1 MGSKIQSTLCAPRLL
16 NIEIWRRVLES
27 YIDICIGYTQYS
39 QSHTGLSVIPFRRWL
54 RKNDMYLSTAF
65 DRALID
71 ACFETCFLIWAP
83 IISICPQFILEV
95 RLCDEIKLST
105 LYNCHGLP
113 WLPSYMWVKAFG
125 FHLVTTLTST
135 QQQTW
140 IRGGKG
146 RGRGRGGG
154 SIASYFCAIPKS
166 AVPALKLLQAL
177 ASPGVPRE
185 KKVWDHD
192 PSAHRTHYR
201 CLLARTPQS
210 KLALCIHGN
219 VKERNRELP
228 V

>member
-1 MGSKIQSTLCAPRLL
+1 MKSSCPPCTIVMDCLGCHLICELRL
-16 NIEIWRRVLES
+16 S
-27 YIDICIGYTQYS
+27 DFTS
-39 QSHTGLSVIPFRRWL
+39 S
-54 RKNDMYLSTAF
+54 
-65 DRALID
+65 
-71 ACFETCFLIWAP
+71 
-83 IISICPQFILEV
+83 PQ
-95 RLCDEIKLST
+95 R
-105 LYNCHGLP
+105 P
-113 WLPSYMWVKAFG
+113 
-125 FHLVTTLTST
+125 T

-140 IRGGKG
+140 IRGEKG

-192 PSAHRTHYR
+192 PSAHRAHYR

-219 VKERNRELP
+219 VKERNREFP